1 MQLGDD
7 NESVI
12 AVLQKTISL
21 EVVKP
26 QSILERLYIEDTTA
40 E

>member
-21 EVVKP
+21 EVIKP
-26 QSILERLYIEDTTA
+26 SSIVERLYIEDTTA